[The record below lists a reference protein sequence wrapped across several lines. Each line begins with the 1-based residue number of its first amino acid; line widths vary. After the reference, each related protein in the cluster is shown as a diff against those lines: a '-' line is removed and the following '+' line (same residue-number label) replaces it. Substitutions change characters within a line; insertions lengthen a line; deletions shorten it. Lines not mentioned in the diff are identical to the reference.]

1 MHTTDLGPLIER
13 TVIRLDELCLPFP
26 DRAVGSPGGNAANDY
41 VAGELTAMG
50 ASVERIGFDCVVWE
64 PVAATIEVGGETP
77 EISCGPYSP
86 SIDVSAP
93 LVAVSSLEEL
103 GAAELGGRIV
113 VLHGDIAAEQIGPKN
128 YPFYRLDDHM
138 RIIERLESSGAAAVI
153 GITGHNPTSAG
164 ALDPFPLFEDGDFA
178 VPSVYASRSQGE
190 ALLTHAGKT
199 AHLVIDS
206 LVTPGRADQLIGRLP
221 GTGPGRVVVSAH
233 VDSRRGTPGALDNA
247 TGVCVLLGA
256 AELLAADPPSC
267 SVELVP
273 FNGEDNFAAY
283 GEMAYLSAYGDGLSD
298 VGLAINID
306 AAGLPGGPSAV
317 STYSCPEQT
326 VALIARL
333 VEADPFVECGP
344 VWPMSDHMVFAMRGV
359 PAAAITSM
367 DFATVNGSIAHAP
380 HDLPG
385 LADPE
390 VVARTAR
397 FVANLIRALY

>member
-13 TVIRLDELCLPFP
+13 TATRLDELCLPYP

-41 VAGELTAMG
+41 VANELAAIG

-64 PVAATIEVGGETP
+64 PVAATIDVP
-77 EISCGPYSP
+77 EAAPRISCGPYSP
-86 SIDVSAP
+86 SIDVIAP
-93 LVAVSSLEEL
+93 LVAISSLEGL
-103 GAAELGGRIV
+103 GATDLSGRIV
-113 VLHGDIAAEQIGPKN
+113 LLHGDIASEQIGPKN

-164 ALDPFPLFEDGDFA
+164 ALDPFPLFEDGDFT
-178 VPSVYASRSQGE
+178 VPSAYASRSQGE
-190 ALLTHAGKT
+190 TLLAHAGRT

-206 LVTPGRADQLIGRLP
+206 LVTPGRAEQLIGRLE
-221 GTGPGRVVVSAH
+221 GTGSGRVIVSAH
-233 VDSRRGTPGALDNA
+233 IDSRRGTPGALDNA

-256 AELLAADPPSC
+256 AELLAADPPAC
-267 SVELVP
+267 SVEFVP

-283 GEMAYLSAYGDGLSD
+283 GEMVYLAAYGDGLSD

-306 AAGLPGGPSAV
+306 AAGLKGGPSAV
-317 STYSCPEQT
+317 STYSCPEQK
-326 VALIARL
+326 VALIGRL

-390 VVARTAR
+390 VVAQTAR
-397 FVANLIRALY
+397 FVASLVRAL